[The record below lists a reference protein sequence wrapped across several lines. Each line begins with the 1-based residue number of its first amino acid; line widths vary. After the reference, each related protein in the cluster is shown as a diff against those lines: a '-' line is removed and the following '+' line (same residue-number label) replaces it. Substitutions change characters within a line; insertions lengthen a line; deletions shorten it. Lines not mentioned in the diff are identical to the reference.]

1 MDRFH
6 SFVEVETWASEE
18 LSRKS
23 VAVIW
28 PPPHRYR
35 AQLRI
40 NATEMQL
47 KREKGPNIE

>member
-1 MDRFH
+1 MDRIH
-6 SFVEVETWASEE
+6 SFVEEETWASKE

-35 AQLRI
+35 TQPGI
-40 NATEMQL
+40 NATETQL